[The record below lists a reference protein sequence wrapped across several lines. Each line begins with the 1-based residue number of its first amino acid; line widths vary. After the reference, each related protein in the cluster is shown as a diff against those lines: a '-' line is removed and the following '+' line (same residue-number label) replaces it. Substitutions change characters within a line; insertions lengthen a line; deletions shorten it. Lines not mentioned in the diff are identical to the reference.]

1 MENCKTWVEINK
13 ENLLNNVAQFRERIG
28 VGVKLSV
35 AVKANAYGHG
45 MKEVATV
52 IDPVVDFFCVD
63 SIDEALELKVVATKP
78 ILILGY
84 TLFSRLEEVVAN
96 GFHQVVA
103 NIETL
108 EKLSEISKNK
118 NREAFVHLKIE
129 TGTSRQGIWLN
140 DLENF
145 LNVFKGNS
153 LLKLAGVSTHFA
165 NIEDTTDDFYSKLQR
180 ETYKKAVMFI
190 ELRGFQKFIKHTACS
205 AAAVLFPETYF
216 DMIRLGI
223 GLYGLWSSTETQV
236 VAAEKNIKIQLK
248 PVLTWKTRVAHI
260 KTLPAG
266 TPVSYG
272 CTEKVS
278 MPTKV
283 AVLPVG
289 YYDGYDRGLSSLG
302 NVIIKDERCKILGRV
317 CMNMC
322 VVDVNHIENLNLEDE
337 VILLGRGVSENVSAE
352 EMAKKINTI
361 NYEVVTRIN
370 SVIKRFVVD

>member
-1 MENCKTWVEINK
+1 M
-13 ENLLNNVAQFRERIG
+13 R
-28 VGVKLSV
+28 
-35 AVKANAYGHG
+35 
-45 MKEVATV
+45 
-52 IDPVVDFFCVD
+52 
-63 SIDEALELKVVATKP
+63 
-78 ILILGY
+78 
-84 TLFSRLEEVVAN
+84 
-96 GFHQVVA
+96 
-103 NIETL
+103 
-108 EKLSEISKNK
+108 
-118 NREAFVHLKIE
+118 
-129 TGTSRQGIWLN
+129 
-140 DLENF
+140 NF
-145 LNVFKGNS
+145 LNVFKSNG

-165 NIEDTTDDFYSKLQR
+165 NIEDTTDDSYSKLQL
-180 ETYKKAVMFI
+180 EIYKKVVMFI
-190 ELRGFQKFIKHTACS
+190 ELRGFRDFIKHTACS

-278 MPTKV
+278 VATKV

-302 NVIIKDERCKILGRV
+302 NVIIKDKRCKIIGRI

-322 VVDVNHIENLNLEDE
+322 VVDVNHVENLKLEDE

-352 EMAKKINTI
+352 EMAKKLNTI

-370 SVIKRFVVD
+370 PVIKRFVV